1 MTEALAPA
9 SVGRTVDWKTVGLV
23 VALAVAGVLT
33 RYLAFALI
41 NGDADPNHYLV
52 ALCTWDCNW
61 YTQLAA
67 QGYDLVRRPDGTANW
82 AYFPLTPLLLAGLHA
97 ISGWSLQL
105 CGLVIGE
112 TAIAAACLLAR
123 PLFEGGRN
131 YRLFCIFV
139 LIGPFAYAYGL
150 GMSEPLFFL
159 LSIAVFTGL
168 RLQRYG
174 LVAPAAVLLTAT
186 RVTGVFIAVPIA
198 VALLATLERTE
209 QGGWRATGATGA
221 ALASLAAAPLGL
233 LAYMLYLHVHIGD
246 GMAFMHVQTAWG
258 RGLTNPLANIIDG
271 LLLREQEGHH
281 VGYRLTMAIF
291 ALLGLG
297 AAVYLVLRR
306 RVGMGLFV
314 ALSLILALMT
324 GMQSI
329 LRYTIGLA
337 PVTIAAADILGGGR
351 WRFWISAIAGAAL
364 GVVFSLLWV
373 GGSPLLG

>member
-1 MTEALAPA
+1 MTEAVAQAVVRRPV
-9 SVGRTVDWKTVGLV
+9 SREVWLV

-82 AYFPLTPLLLAGLHA
+82 AFFPLTPLLLAGLHA
-97 ISGWSLQL
+97 ISGWSWQL
-105 CGLVIGE
+105 CGVVIGE
-112 TAIAAACLLAR
+112 TAIAAACLAAR
-123 PLFEGGRN
+123 PLFDGERT
-131 YRLFCIFV
+131 YRLFCVFV

-150 GMSEPLFFL
+150 GMSEPLFFG
-159 LSIAVFTGL
+159 LSIAVFVGL
-168 RLQRYG
+168 RRQRYG
-174 LVAPAAVLLTAT
+174 LVALAALLLATT
-186 RVTGVFIAVPIA
+186 RVTGLFIVVPIA
-198 VALLATLERTE
+198 LALAASFRRTE
-209 QGGWRATGATGA
+209 QGGWTMTSPGS

-233 LAYMLYLHVHIGD
+233 LAYMLYLHLHVGD
-246 GMAFMHVQTAWG
+246 ALAFMHVQTAWG
-258 RGLTNPLANIIDG
+258 RGLTNPVTNIIDG

-314 ALSLILALMT
+314 ALSLFLALMT

-337 PVTIAAADILGGGR
+337 PVTIAAADIMGGGR

>member
-1 MTEALAPA
+1 MTEVLAPTA
-9 SVGRTVDWKTVGLV
+9 AGRTVAWKTFWLV
-23 VALAVAGVLT
+23 AALALAGVLT
-33 RYLAFALI
+33 RYLAFALV
-41 NGDADPNHYLV
+41 NGDADPNRYLA
-52 ALCTWDCNW
+52 ALCSWDCNW
-61 YTQLAA
+61 YTQLAT

-123 PLFEGGRN
+123 PLFDGERT

-139 LIGPFAYAYGL
+139 LIGPFGYAYGL

-174 LVAPAAVLLTAT
+174 LVALAAMLLTAT
-186 RVTGVFIAVPIA
+186 RVTGIFIAVPIG
-198 VALLATLERTE
+198 VALLATLERTG
-209 QGGWRATGATGA
+209 QGGWTATPATGA
-221 ALASLAAAPLGL
+221 ALASLVAAPLGL

-246 GMAFMHVQTAWG
+246 ALAFMHVQAAWG
-258 RGLTNPLANIIDG
+258 RGLTNPITNIIDG
-271 LLLREQEGHH
+271 LLLKEQEGHH

-291 ALLGLG
+291 ALLGFG
-297 AAVYLVLRR
+297 AAVFLVLRR

-314 ALSLILALMT
+314 ALSLVLALMT

-337 PVTIAAADILGGGR
+337 PVTIAAADVFGGGR
-351 WRFWISAIAGAAL
+351 WRFWISAVAGGAL